1 MGPNQT
7 YKILHSKGN
16 HQQNE
21 KTTYRI
27 GENLCKVCDW
37 QEVTIQNIKTACTT
51 QYKKALVKNGQ
62 KL

>member
-51 QYKKALVKNGQ
+51 
-62 KL
+62 